1 MKRFL
6 NLYLNLN
13 LLFLPSLL
21 LAQGVPFLSGR
32 VNDYAGVLS
41 TQTRNDL
48 EAMLKEQESTTS
60 NQIVVLTIQSL
71 EGAVLEEYSL
81 KVAETW
87 KLGQKEKNNGV
98 LLLISKDDRKL
109 RIEVGY
115 GLEGSLTDA
124 TCNSIIRKEIVPH
137 FKDGNYDAGITAG
150 VKAIIEAVKGEYVA
164 EESDSGSGDGGMDI
178 TGTLFFVGVFLLV
191 VGTHSVIAILN
202 KGFMSYFHG
211 AFLLP
216 FWTLFPRAFLGS
228 GVGFIPVIFFVIIFI
243 AAKLWFKTNPS
254 GQAFQTKWMPRGGHS
269 GSSGGGW
276 SSGGGGGFSGG
287 GGSFGGG
294 GSSGSW

>member
-1 MKRFL
+1 MKRLL
-6 NLYLNLN
+6 NLSLT
-13 LLFLPSLL
+13 LFLAPSLL
-21 LAQGVPFLSGR
+21 SAQSVPFLSGR
-32 VNDYAGVLS
+32 VNDYAEVLS
-41 TQTRNDL
+41 IQTRNDL
-48 EAMLKEQESTTS
+48 EAMLKEHESTTS

-87 KLGQKEKNNGV
+87 KLGQKGKDNGV

-115 GLEGSLTDA
+115 GLEGTLTDA
-124 TCNSIIRKEIVPH
+124 TCNSIIRNEIVPH
-137 FKDGNYDAGITAG
+137 FKDGDYNAG
-150 VKAIIEAVKGEYVA
+150 VSAGVRAIIEAIKGSYVA
-164 EESDSGSGDGGMDI
+164 EESGGSDGGNGGMDLA
-178 TGTLFFVGVFLLV
+178 GTLFFIGVFLLV

-216 FWTLFPRAFLGS
+216 FWTLFPRAFLGN

-243 AAKLWFKTNPS
+243 AAKLWFKANPT
-254 GQAFQTKWMPRGGHS
+254 GLAFQQKWMPKGHS

-276 SSGGGGGFSGG
+276 SSSGGGGFSGG